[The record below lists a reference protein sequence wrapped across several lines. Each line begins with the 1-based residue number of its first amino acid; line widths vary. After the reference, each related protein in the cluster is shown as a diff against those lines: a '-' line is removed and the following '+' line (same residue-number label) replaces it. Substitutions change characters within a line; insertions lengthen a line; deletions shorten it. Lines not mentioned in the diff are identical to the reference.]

1 MGFTEIIKTEDIQL
15 KDAILLE
22 GLPGVGNVGKLA
34 ATHLIEELKA
44 KKCMEIYSSHFPPQV
59 LIDDDG
65 IVKLVNNELYY
76 YNGSGKTRDLLFLV
90 GEYQGMDSSG
100 QYDLCTQLVD
110 LVKKIG
116 VTTIY
121 TLGGYG
127 LGKLVPEPRVLG
139 AATSKEIVESFKSA
153 GVEFIEGEPGA
164 GIVGASGLLLGLGKL
179 QGIQG
184 GCLMGE
190 TSGYMVDPK
199 SASVL
204 LKSLQ
209 KLLNIKIDL
218 SELEERAKQV
228 DSITTQLKEMETGES
243 EDRPDVN
250 YIG

>member
-1 MGFTEIIKTEDIQL
+1 MSFTEVVKIEDIKL

-34 ATHLIEELKA
+34 AMHLIEELKA
-44 KKCMEIYSSHFPPQV
+44 KKCTEIYSSHFPPQV

-65 IVKLVNNELYY
+65 VVKLVNNELYY
-76 YNGSGKTRDLLFLV
+76 HKGKGKNKDLLFLV

-100 QYDLCTQLVD
+100 QYELCSQLIS
-110 LVKKIG
+110 LVKEMG
-116 VTTIY
+116 VSSIY

-139 AATSKEIVESFKSA
+139 AATSQDVVEIFKSA
-153 GVEFIEGEPGA
+153 DVEFIDGEPGA

-179 QGIQG
+179 QGMEG

-199 SASVL
+199 SASVV

-209 KLLNIKIDL
+209 KLLDIEIDL
-218 SELEERAKQV
+218 EELEKRAKQV
-228 DSITTQLKEMETGES
+228 DSITNQLKESES
-243 EDRPDVN
+243 EVDEKVDVN